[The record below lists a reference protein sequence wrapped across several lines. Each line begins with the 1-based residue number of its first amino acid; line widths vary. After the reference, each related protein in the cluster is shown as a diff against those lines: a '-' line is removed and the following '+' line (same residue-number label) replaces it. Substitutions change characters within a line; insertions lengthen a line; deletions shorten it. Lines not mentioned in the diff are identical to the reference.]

1 MKKFLSL
8 VLALV
13 MVLSLGVT
21 AGAVDFTD
29 EAAITKEEAVGVLAG
44 LGIINGYEAADG
56 TFSFAPNGNITRGAA
71 AKIICMI
78 KLGTKVAGILSCE
91 TAPFKDV
98 AKDSTFAPY
107 IAYCAAEGIVGGYAD
122 GTYKPG
128 NPVTGYAFTK
138 MLLNALGIEGQYEG
152 ANYGVNVAL
161 AADKA
166 GLFKGMDADTVYGAN
181 CIREDACQLAFN
193 ALNYSATGK
202 TSKYVVKDAA
212 GKTLYS
218 GTDAL
223 TALVM
228 KESAETNTLELVESA
243 EDSLGAKNFKLT
255 KGTKTDDF
263 GRISTVYTNG
273 ETETSKKVTYAT
285 FANNAKLTYTT
296 ATTEGKIFTALG
308 FTKAADEVKLNVYT
322 NGATTAEVRT
332 LTKGDKTA
340 IGAQG
345 TLVEI
350 YATDDAKVFN
360 AYVIETFVYEFK
372 DNGDITKAVAATAT
386 EDAKDA
392 YVTTITN
399 VCTLVYMLPETGGC
413 GTDWYTTGGL
423 ILTLTSGLLLLYRFI
438 DQRRREVGQLS

>member
-21 AGAVDFTD
+21 AGAVSFTD
-29 EAAITKEEAVGVLAG
+29 DAAITKDEAVGVLSG
-44 LGIINGYEAADG
+44 VGIINGYEAADG

-107 IAYCAAEGIVGGYAD
+107 IAYCANEGIVGGYAD

-128 NPVTGYAFTK
+128 NPVSGYAFTK
-138 MLLNALGIEGQYEG
+138 MLLNALGIKGDYEG

-161 AADKA
+161 AADAA

-181 CIREDACQLAFN
+181 AIREDACQLAFN

-202 TSKYVVKDAA
+202 TSKYVVTKGD
-212 GKTLYS
+212 KTLYS

-228 KESAETNTLELVESA
+228 KESSDTATLELVTSA
-243 EDSLGAKNFKLT
+243 DGSLGAKNFNLT
-255 KGTKTDDF
+255 KGEKTDDF
-263 GRISTVYTNG
+263 GRVSTVYTNC
-273 ETETSKKVTYAT
+273 K
-285 FANNAKLTYTT
+285 
-296 ATTEGKIFTALG
+296 EGT
-308 FTKAADEVKLNVYT
+308 
-322 NGATTAEVRT
+322 
-332 LTKGDKTA
+332 
-340 IGAQG
+340 
-345 TLVEI
+345 
-350 YATDDAKVFN
+350 
-360 AYVIETFVYEFK
+360 
-372 DNGDITKAVAATAT
+372 
-386 EDAKDA
+386 
-392 YVTTITN
+392 
-399 VCTLVYMLPETGGC
+399 
-413 GTDWYTTGGL
+413 
-423 ILTLTSGLLLLYRFI
+423 
-438 DQRRREVGQLS
+438 